1 MDEFREY
8 SDSEIEDDDVVES
21 KEEPLNAESDNDDDD
36 GDIEMNTDDLE
47 TIELKRAVEE
57 ESGDD
62 EDDEDEAAPAAQEK
76 TVWDELEEA
85 NPMPASQE
93 EIVTSLQEKIDRV
106 TEESTEESSPEEET
120 PAGDED
126 KSDEADSQEK
136 EKSKHL
142 QTHVAWASLQLSRP
156 VLRGLNALG
165 FAEPTPV
172 QRDVIPVALR
182 SQDILATAETGSG
195 KTGGFLLP
203 IIERLCQASHVRSR
217 RKDPHTGR
225 ITGGRAATKALV
237 LLPTRELAVQC
248 YKMLRDFTKFAP
260 LTSCLVVGGFDS
272 QKQAAEMR
280 AQPDVV
286 LATPGRVLDL
296 LLNSPNVH
304 LEMCEIVVLD
314 ECDRLLEMGF
324 RDECLTI
331 IQKHCNRSRQTMMFS
346 ATMNQEV
353 LKLAKV
359 VLSKPVTIETTKANR
374 VSPTLTQEFIR
385 VTSEQQR
392 EATLLAACTKHF
404 TKRCLIFCAQKKTAH
419 RMAVLL
425 GLVGKVKFAEL
436 HGNLSQ
442 QQRVKALADFE
453 SGKATHLICTDL
465 AARGLDLPHV
475 ETVINFELPP
485 DVTKYVHRVG
495 RTARAGAS
503 GTSVTMYTPGEYKEV
518 KHIAKKCTADVK
530 KKKSSDPN
538 HAKVLERTVDSE
550 DVKAMAVKITE
561 SEDKV
566 KQIMQ
571 EESVERELRL
581 ADVMAKKVDN
591 MKTHRKEI
599 DRRPRQQWI
608 RKGAGAEAIEAASK
622 VPKTRSE
629 KRAAK
634 KLEAQQAKKDQERA
648 ERRHEEG
655 MQRSLAKRMRKK
667 DRGGR
672 MRAGFE
678 GDEDRTDMVP
688 SRKKKSNKKGS
699 RSGPAPAAQPKAG
712 GVDKSIKKQ
721 KGSKG
726 GCHLR
731 YLILMKGSVD
741 VCWRRQGKTGDSV
754 TLERAQ
760 GTLARLE
767 HQASS
772 APREERPRRMAVV
785 AELKTVMQQLE
796 GEGRRKGGE
805 GMGCS
810 EITSELSKQRDTMA
824 RTRANAD
831 RLADG
836 LVEARGSVS
845 TAQPRLMLA

>member
-1 MDEFREY
+1 MDDFREY
-8 SDSEIEDDDVVES
+8 SDSEIDEEDQVSVLDDGSVESEDD
-21 KEEPLNAESDNDDDD
+21 
-36 GDIEMNTDDLE
+36 DIEMNTSDLAE
-47 TIELKRAVEE
+47 MDLQKTAEVDED
-57 ESGDD
+57 SGD
-62 EDDEDEAAPAAQEK
+62 EEGEEQGPGK

-85 NPMPASQE
+85 NPLPESQE
-93 EIVTSLQEKIDRV
+93 EIVTTLQEKIDRV
-106 TEESTEESSPEEET
+106 NQESHEEEEEPSTEETPESSET
-120 PAGDED
+120 MESEKPA
-126 KSDEADSQEK
+126 

-142 QTHVAWASLQLSRP
+142 QTRVAWASLQLSRP

-165 FAEPTPV
+165 FSEPTPV

-182 SQDILATAETGSG
+182 GQDILATAETGSG

-203 IIERLCQASHVRSR
+203 IVERLCQASHVRSR

-286 LATPGRVLDL
+286 LATPGRILDL

-392 EATLLAACTKHF
+392 EATLLAACAKHF

-425 GLVGKVKFAEL
+425 GLVAKVKFAEL

-465 AARGLDLPHV
+465 AARGLDLPHI

-503 GTSVTMYTPGEYKEV
+503 GTSVTMYTPGEYKQV

-530 KKKSSDPN
+530 KKKSTDPSKQS
-538 HAKVLERTVDSE
+538 KVLERTVDSE
-550 DVKAMAVKITE
+550 DVKAMALKITE

-566 KQIMQ
+566 KQIMEQ
-571 EESVERELRL
+571 ESVERELRL

-608 RKGAGAEAIEAASK
+608 KKGAGAEAIEAASK
-622 VPKTRSE
+622 VPKSRSE
-629 KRAAK
+629 KRAAR
-634 KLEAQQAKKDQERA
+634 KLEVQQAKKDQERA

-655 MQRSLAKRMRKK
+655 MQRSLAKRIRKQDK
-667 DRGGR
+667 GGR

-688 SRKKKSNKKGS
+688 GGKKKGNKKAKVS
-699 RSGPAPAAQPKAG
+699 RAAPAGPAKASS
-712 GVDKSIKKQ
+712 VKKPIKKQ
-721 KGSKG
+721 KGPKG
-726 GCHLR
+726 KSR
-731 YLILMKGSVD
+731 F
-741 VCWRRQGKTGDSV
+741 RR
-754 TLERAQ
+754 R
-760 GTLARLE
+760 
-767 HQASS
+767 
-772 APREERPRRMAVV
+772 
-785 AELKTVMQQLE
+785 
-796 GEGRRKGGE
+796 
-805 GMGCS
+805 
-810 EITSELSKQRDTMA
+810 
-824 RTRANAD
+824 
-831 RLADG
+831 
-836 LVEARGSVS
+836 
-845 TAQPRLMLA
+845 

>member
-1 MDEFREY
+1 NPRGRSLVI
-8 SDSEIEDDDVVES
+8 SD
-21 KEEPLNAESDNDDDD
+21 
-36 GDIEMNTDDLE
+36 
-47 TIELKRAVEE
+47 
-57 ESGDD
+57 
-62 EDDEDEAAPAAQEK
+62 
-76 TVWDELEEA
+76 
-85 NPMPASQE
+85 
-93 EIVTSLQEKIDRV
+93 
-106 TEESTEESSPEEET
+106 
-120 PAGDED
+120 
-126 KSDEADSQEK
+126 
-136 EKSKHL
+136 
-142 QTHVAWASLQLSRP
+142 VAWASLQLSRP

-182 SQDILATAETGSG
+182 SQDILAMAETGSG

-203 IIERLCQASHVRSR
+203 IVERLCQASHVRSR

-260 LTSCLVVGGFDS
+260 LTSCLVVGGFDA
-272 QKQAAEMR
+272 QKQASEMR

-296 LLNSPNVH
+296 VVMDKRMRQVTRCLIQLLNSPNIH

-324 RDECLTI
+324 RDECLTVLGGGLLLSFMMYMAMCSAGIDLTTSGSSPPRSTIRLLGLWQI

-404 TKRCLIFCAQKKTAH
+404 PKRCLIFCAQKKTAH

-495 RTARAGAS
+495 
-503 GTSVTMYTPGEYKEV
+503 
-518 KHIAKKCTADVK
+518 
-530 KKKSSDPN
+530 
-538 HAKVLERTVDSE
+538 
-550 DVKAMAVKITE
+550 
-561 SEDKV
+561 
-566 KQIMQ
+566 
-571 EESVERELRL
+571 
-581 ADVMAKKVDN
+581 
-591 MKTHRKEI
+591 
-599 DRRPRQQWI
+599 
-608 RKGAGAEAIEAASK
+608 
-622 VPKTRSE
+622 
-629 KRAAK
+629 
-634 KLEAQQAKKDQERA
+634 
-648 ERRHEEG
+648 
-655 MQRSLAKRMRKK
+655 
-667 DRGGR
+667 
-672 MRAGFE
+672 
-678 GDEDRTDMVP
+678 
-688 SRKKKSNKKGS
+688 
-699 RSGPAPAAQPKAG
+699 
-712 GVDKSIKKQ
+712 
-721 KGSKG
+721 
-726 GCHLR
+726 
-731 YLILMKGSVD
+731 
-741 VCWRRQGKTGDSV
+741 
-754 TLERAQ
+754 
-760 GTLARLE
+760 
-767 HQASS
+767 
-772 APREERPRRMAVV
+772 
-785 AELKTVMQQLE
+785 
-796 GEGRRKGGE
+796 
-805 GMGCS
+805 
-810 EITSELSKQRDTMA
+810 
-824 RTRANAD
+824 
-831 RLADG
+831 
-836 LVEARGSVS
+836 
-845 TAQPRLMLA
+845 

>member
-1 MDEFREY
+1 MVKCFLD
-8 SDSEIEDDDVVES
+8 
-21 KEEPLNAESDNDDDD
+21 
-36 GDIEMNTDDLE
+36 
-47 TIELKRAVEE
+47 
-57 ESGDD
+57 
-62 EDDEDEAAPAAQEK
+62 
-76 TVWDELEEA
+76 
-85 NPMPASQE
+85 
-93 EIVTSLQEKIDRV
+93 
-106 TEESTEESSPEEET
+106 
-120 PAGDED
+120 
-126 KSDEADSQEK
+126 
-136 EKSKHL
+136 
-142 QTHVAWASLQLSRP
+142 VAWASLQLSRP

-530 KKKSSDPN
+530 KKKSSDTN

-550 DVKAMAVKITE
+550 DVKTMAVKITE

-608 RKGAGAEAIEAASK
+608 RKGAGAEAIESSSK

-688 SRKKKSNKKGS
+688 SRKKKANKKGS

-721 KGSKG
+721 KVGTAAS
-726 GCHLR
+726 
-731 YLILMKGSVD
+731 
-741 VCWRRQGKTGDSV
+741 RRMSSPIFDSYDGECRRLLAEAREAGDSV

-760 GTLARLE
+760 RTLARLA

-785 AELKTVMQQLE
+785 AELKTEMQQLE

-805 GMGCS
+805 GEAKSTRQLVELGEAS
-810 EITSELSKQRDTMA
+810 SSVLNQAILNTVDAERTALEITSELAKQRDTMSRA
-824 RTRANAD
+824 RANAD

-836 LVEARGSVS
+836 LVEARGSVERMEAS
-845 TAQPRLMLA
+845 RQCRVM